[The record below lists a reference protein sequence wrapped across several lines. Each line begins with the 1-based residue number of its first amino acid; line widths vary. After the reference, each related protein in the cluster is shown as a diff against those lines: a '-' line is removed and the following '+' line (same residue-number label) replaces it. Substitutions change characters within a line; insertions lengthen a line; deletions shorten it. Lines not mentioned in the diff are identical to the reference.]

1 MQLPGLQALGLT
13 PPSFQFAGLNGN
25 NSIQTP
31 GLSPQGPQALGGPS
45 AFGTPTPASVSPT
58 ALGENANFPRFNPTS
73 AFSTI
78 GASPLVP
85 SHSPFQRG
93 LSAQAGL
100 PGGKFNCIG

>member
-13 PPSFQFAGLNGN
+13 PPPFQFAGLNGY

-45 AFGTPTPASVSPT
+45 ATGATFGGLPPASPLDMGSVQS
-58 ALGENANFPRFNPTS
+58 NFAGFNPTS

-78 GASPLVP
+78 GASQLTPTYKPDLNALTGVGNRLNF
-85 SHSPFQRG
+85 S
-93 LSAQAGL
+93 
-100 PGGKFNCIG
+100 C